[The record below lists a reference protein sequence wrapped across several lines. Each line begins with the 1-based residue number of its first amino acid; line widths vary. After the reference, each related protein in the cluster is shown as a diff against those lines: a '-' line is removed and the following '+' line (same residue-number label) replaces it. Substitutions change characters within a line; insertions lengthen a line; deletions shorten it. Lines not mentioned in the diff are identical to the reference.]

1 MVASPGRD
9 GGELP
14 GHQFKA
20 GQILQRAQGPRLT
33 QLVGLTRA
41 RGRWWIRRRRI
52 SISRLSDRDGPDPRR
67 GEVRGRSQSHPGS
80 IDGGVEP
87 RLTQLVGLTRA
98 RGRWWIRRR
107 RISISRLSD
116 RDGPDPRRGEVRGRS
131 QSHPGSIDGG
141 VEPRLT
147 QLVGLTR
154 ARGRWWIRRRRIS
167 ISRLSDRDG
176 PDPRR
181 GEVRGRSQSHP
192 GSIDG
197 GVEPRLTQ
205 LVGLTR
211 ARGRWWIRRRRISI
225 SRLSDRDGP
234 DPRRGEVRG
243 RSQSHPGSIDGGVEP
258 RLTQLVGLTRAR
270 GRWWIWRRRI
280 SISRLSD
287 RDGPDPRRGE
297 VRGRSQSHPGSID
310 GGVEPR
316 LTQLVGLTRARGR
329 WWNSAAADFYFAI
342 IRSRRAGPAA
352 W

>member
-131 QSHPGSIDGG
+131 QS
-141 VEPRLT
+141 
-147 QLVGLTR
+147 Q
-154 ARGRWWIRRRRIS
+154 
-167 ISRLSDRDG
+167 
-176 PDPRR
+176 
-181 GEVRGRSQSHP
+181 SQSHP

-243 RSQSHPGSIDGGVEP
+243 RSQSHPGSIDGVEVADVCSLSF
-258 RLTQLVGLTRAR
+258 RAGTLVVFI
-270 GRWWIWRRRI
+270 RWQRWRRRA
-280 SISRLSD
+280 
-287 RDGPDPRRGE
+287 PRRIKAIKG
-297 VRGRSQSHPGSID
+297 
-310 GGVEPR
+310 
-316 LTQLVGLTRARGR
+316 
-329 WWNSAAADFYFAI
+329 NKAAADQSPLLRLFYEKSHSKRTTTRQQLDCPKTLVWIAKEGARPPDSYI
-342 IRSRRAGPAA
+342 
-352 W
+352 